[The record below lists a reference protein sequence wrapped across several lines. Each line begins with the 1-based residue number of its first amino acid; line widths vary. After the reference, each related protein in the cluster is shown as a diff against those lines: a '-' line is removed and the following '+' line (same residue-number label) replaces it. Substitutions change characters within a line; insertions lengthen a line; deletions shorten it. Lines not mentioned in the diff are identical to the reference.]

1 MELVISSKT
10 PLGPHGVE
18 SESSRNDSESAMLVV
33 CSESQTSI
41 RGGQLPSPQT
51 DRQALG
57 LIEAFRISIVPV
69 QIEQDN
75 RNSKKE

>member
-18 SESSRNDSESAMLVV
+18 SESSRNDSESAMLV

-69 QIEQDN
+69 QIEQDY